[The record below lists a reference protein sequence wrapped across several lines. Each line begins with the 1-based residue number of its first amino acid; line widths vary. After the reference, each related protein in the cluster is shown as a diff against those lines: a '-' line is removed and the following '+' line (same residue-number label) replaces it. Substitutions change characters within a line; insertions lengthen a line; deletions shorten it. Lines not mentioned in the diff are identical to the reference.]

1 LVDLQL
7 TALAGSILKA
17 VWGPSHLH
25 DLATMP
31 TTSTACPKQGRRSIY
46 GPAADVM
53 ASIKSSNIHRFILAF
68 WAFTWPPLQKFLIYL
83 APFLTFKKIFRP
95 FCIDFTRLLSE
106 KVK

>member
-1 LVDLQL
+1 MDRPVANWPCLPPPLSVENF
-7 TALAGSILKA
+7 T
-17 VWGPSHLH
+17 PNFRRH
-25 DLATMP
+25 
-31 TTSTACPKQGRRSIY
+31 KQGRRSIY

-83 APFLTFKKIFRP
+83 APFLTFKKILVP
-95 FCIDFTRLLSE
+95 FCVNFTRLLSE